1 VNPQEAFLELLLAA
15 MKGAAAEKKLTQL
28 QCQIDPDG
36 NGLRTVRLIVV
47 PEMMD
52 HDWRVGKPLG
62 S

>member
-1 VNPQEAFLELLLAA
+1 MPQ
-15 MKGAAAEKKLTQL
+15 AEKKLTQL

-36 NGLRTVRLIVV
+36 DGLRTVRLIVV

-52 HDWRVGKPLG
+52 HDWRVGQPLG